1 MNDLKKEA
9 EVKNLKEIV
18 SLTKLAL
25 ENEKKKEEW
34 EGVRTGFGIYTEGKK
49 GTYMIRPRFLESK
62 ITPDNMKFLLR
73 QARKYGD
80 GRLHLT
86 TRQDLQLHG
95 IKREDIAEVL
105 EKISRKGFFTK
116 STGGNGARAVIIP
129 PTSGFEEEVFDVT
142 VHGRII
148 TDYILEGQGFMNL
161 PRKYKISLSNKEEN
175 SLYSKI
181 NDLGFQAVIRKGRRG
196 FRVYG
201 GGGLGPISR
210 EGIVLKE
217 FIEEDEI
224 LYQVEAI
231 KNLFSEHGNR
241 KIKSRARLR
250 YVLINLGEKEFLK
263 LYRKYLKKVYEEK
276 GDLLKKRVRKIL
288 DDRNQKKSI
297 QTGKKKE
304 TGIKGLSSDSNIIKE
319 EKSGNYGYYIRPPK
333 GNIYTKEG
341 NRIMNFIKK
350 LDYEVELK
358 LTSDQK
364 ILVRNLKAED
374 LIKLKK
380 ITGKY
385 YSGSE
390 FFNSYSCIGRT
401 TCNLGILDTP
411 VILDYILEH
420 FNNKKELA
428 EYIPKISLSGCPNSC
443 AAHQIAK
450 MGFSG
455 KKKKDGDYFTIYAR
469 GEFKGKTVKL
479 NEEVGEIKAE
489 KIPYFLEELAEIL
502 KQENK
507 KYEQYMQEEK
517 FIELIKKYSEGVI

>member
-1 MNDLKKEA
+1 MSNLKKEA

-25 ENEKKKEEW
+25 EDDEKKVEW
-34 EGVRTGFGIYTEGKK
+34 EGVRTGYGIYTEGKK

-62 ITPDNMKFLLR
+62 ITIDNMKFLLR
-73 QARKYGD
+73 QAEKYGD

-116 STGGNGARAVIIP
+116 STGGNGTRAVIVP

-142 VHGRII
+142 VHGKII
-148 TDYILEGQGFMNL
+148 TDYILEGKEFMNL

-181 NDLGFQAVIRKGRRG
+181 NDLGFQAVIKNGKKG

-201 GGGLGPISR
+201 GGGLGPISK

-224 LYQVEAI
+224 LYQVEAV

-241 KIKSRARLR
+241 KIKARARLR
-250 YVLINLGEKEFLK
+250 YVLINLGEGEFLK

-276 GDLLKKRVRKIL
+276 GNLLKMRVRKIL
-288 DDRNQKKSI
+288 DDGKPKEYPQKN
-297 QTGKKKE
+297 KKE
-304 TGIKGLSSDSNIIKE
+304 ETRTKDLLLDSNIIKE
-319 EKSGNYGYYIRPPK
+319 ERSGRYGYYIRPPK
-333 GNIYTKEG
+333 GNIYPKEG
-341 NRIMNFIKK
+341 NRIINFIKK
-350 LDYEVELK
+350 LDYGVELR

-364 ILVRNLKAED
+364 ILVRNLKPED
-374 LIKLKK
+374 LLKLKR
-380 ITGKY
+380 ITGEY
-385 YSGSE
+385 YSGNE

-411 VILDYILEH
+411 VILDYILDY
-420 FNNKKELA
+420 FNDKKELT

-443 AAHQIAK
+443 ATHQIAK
-450 MGFSG
+450 LGFSG
-455 KKKKDGDYFTIYAR
+455 KKKKDGEYFTIYAR
-469 GEFKGKTVKL
+469 GEFKGNTVKL

-502 KQENK
+502 KLENK
-507 KYEQYMQEEK
+507 IYEEYMKEEK

>member
-1 MNDLKKEA
+1 MNNLKKEA

-25 ENEKKKEEW
+25 EDEKKKEEW
-34 EGVRTGFGIYTEGKK
+34 DGLRTGFGIYTEGKK

-73 QARKYGD
+73 QAEKYGD

-95 IKREDIAEVL
+95 IKRENIAEVL

-116 STGGNGARAVIIP
+116 STGGNGTRAVIIP
-129 PTSGFEEEVFDVT
+129 PTTGFEKEVFDVT

-148 TDYILEGQGFMNL
+148 TDYILEGGGFMNL

-181 NDLGFQAVIRKGRRG
+181 NDLGFQAAIKKGKKG

-201 GGGLGPISR
+201 GGGLGPVSR

-224 LYQVEAI
+224 LYQVEAV

-241 KIKSRARLR
+241 KIKARARLR

-276 GDLLKKRVRKIL
+276 GDLLKRRVRKIL
-288 DDRNQKKSI
+288 DNEKPKEYSE
-297 QTGKKKE
+297 KVKKE
-304 TGIKGLSSDSNIIKE
+304 EIVIKELLQDSNIIKE
-319 EKSGNYGYYIRPPK
+319 EKSGRYGYYIRPPK
-333 GNIYTKEG
+333 GNVYPKEG

-350 LDYEVELK
+350 LNYEVELR

-374 LIKLKK
+374 LIKLRK
-380 ITGKY
+380 ITGEY
-385 YSGSE
+385 YRGSE
-390 FFNSYSCIGRT
+390 FFNSYSCIGKT

-411 VILDYILEH
+411 VILGNILDY
-420 FNNKKELA
+420 FNDKKELA

-450 MGFSG
+450 LGFSG
-455 KKKKDGDYFTIYAR
+455 KRKKDGEYFTIFAR

-489 KIPYFLEELAEIL
+489 KIPYFLEELAKTL
-502 KQENK
+502 KLENK
-507 KYEQYMQEEK
+507 IYEEYMKEEK
-517 FIELIKKYSEGVI
+517 FIKLIKKYSEGVI